1 MHCPA
6 CLVMICINRLTKDA
20 TAASAV
26 PPSSTVM
33 VAPAAAAA
41 KKTGVDSSSS
51 GDDDESD
58 PSLSRHFLDLSLIPT
73 KLSQVVMRVQFTCE
87 FREFNLSGRAD
98 FKAMKA
104 VTSKITPSR
113 ILVLRGGSD
122 SDCNTFL
129 SYAQSIGVEAYAP
142 KNSARVSFQ
151 VYTEKL
157 KLHVSQSLLP
167 CAMKV
172 IKSFSGANAA
182 VAATIGGGGGG
193 GLSSSI
199 TDGLVDS
206 KCSITSLS
214 RGCVEEV
221 RSSSSSGSNQQDMG
235 TRVLRYKG
243 PDIDSMNA
251 VVAITSS
258 NAMSSDEV
266 KDASCDEDVSGGR
279 RVGGGV
285 GEELLQLHMVDN
297 PIIGVVSV
305 GEVQLNSLRL
315 LIEAAGISVEVR
327 NDVSKG
333 AILICDDQVMIRK
346 VNVNDYVIEGPP
358 VPAYYEARR
367 VLYQQFAFV

>member
-1 MHCPA
+1 M
-6 CLVMICINRLTKDA
+6 VCINRLSKDA
-20 TAASAV
+20 AAPVPSQSTAMVVPSTAAA
-26 PPSSTVM
+26 T
-33 VAPAAAAA
+33 A
-41 KKTGVDSSSS
+41 KKADIDSSNSS
-51 GDDDESD
+51 GDDESD
-58 PSLSRHFLDLSLIPT
+58 PSLSRHFLDLSIIPT
-73 KLSQVVMRVQFTCE
+73 KLSQVAMRVQFTCE

-104 VTSKITPSR
+104 VTSKITPAR
-113 ILVLRGGSD
+113 IVVLRGSD
-122 SDCNTFL
+122 SDCSTFL

-142 KNSARVSFQ
+142 KNSSRVSFQ
-151 VYTEKL
+151 VYTERL

-172 IKSFSGANAA
+172 IKSFSTAAGAINAS
-182 VAATIGGGGGG
+182 GGGGG

-221 RSSSSSGSNQQDMG
+221 RSSGSSSQQDMG

-243 PDIDSMNA
+243 PDISSIDSMNA
-251 VVAITSS
+251 VAVSS
-258 NAMSSDEV
+258 SSAVSSDEV
-266 KDASCDEDVSGGR
+266 KDDSCDEDAMR
-279 RVGGGV
+279 
-285 GEELLQLHMVDN
+285 GEELLLLTHTDH

-305 GEVQLNSLRL
+305 GEVQLNSLRV
-315 LIEAAGISVEVR
+315 LIEAVGISVEVR

-346 VNVNDYVIEGPP
+346 VNLNDYVIEGPP

>member
-1 MHCPA
+1 MAGGYSSDSMHSP
-6 CLVMICINRLTKDA
+6 VCINRLSKDA
-20 TAASAV
+20 AAPVPSNTA
-26 PPSSTVM
+26 M
-33 VAPAAAAA
+33 VAPSVAAAA
-41 KKTGVDSSSS
+41 KKADIDSSS
-51 GDDDESD
+51 GDDESD

-73 KLSQVVMRVQFTCE
+73 KLNQVAMRVQFTCE

-113 ILVLRGGSD
+113 ILVLRGSD
-122 SDCNTFL
+122 SDCSTFL

-142 KNSARVSFQ
+142 ENSSKVSFQ
-151 VYTEKL
+151 VYTERL

-167 CAMKV
+167 SAMKV
-172 IKSFSGANAA
+172 IKSFSTAAGAANA
-182 VAATIGGGGGG
+182 TGGGGG

-221 RSSSSSGSNQQDMG
+221 RSSGSSSQQDMG

-243 PDIDSMNA
+243 PDISSIDSMNA
-251 VVAITSS
+251 VAVSS
-258 NAMSSDEV
+258 SSAVSSDEV
-266 KDASCDEDVSGGR
+266 KDASCDGDAMR
-279 RVGGGV
+279 
-285 GEELLQLHMVDN
+285 GEELLLLHVDH

-305 GEVQLNSLRL
+305 GEVQLNSLRV
-315 LIEAAGISVEVR
+315 LIEAVGISVEVR